1 MEEGEASSPAPQLR
15 ASFTA
20 LSEYSA
26 CPLRYRYLHVEH
38 RDEPAVEPDW
48 RAAPREPALGVASTF
63 DRNFGR
69 AVHAA
74 LKTWQGDVDSGL
86 APVTADLEARI
97 SDVAQREGLDHAQLQ
112 RALVALHKGLDAY
125 VRGPWPRCRTI
136 ALEHSAQHRLSER
149 GFTLELALRVDR
161 IAETDGRVA
170 IIDFKTVPPHAMQLR
185 ADIWQLRT
193 YALAAPELLGV
204 ATRRLRL
211 LLIDL
216 RQDRVREVGH
226 SAEDLRLAAQQLLAC
241 ARAIAG
247 GDFDVAAGHDDRPCW
262 CCGFR
267 LSCSASL
274 AARPPARSRRRGRRL
289 RDTAPQ

>member
-48 RAAPREPALGVASTF
+48 RAAPREPALGVASTSA
-63 DRNFGR
+63 RNFGR
-69 AVHAA
+69 AVPAA

-86 APVTADLEARI
+86 APVPADLEARI

-204 ATRRLRL
+204 ATRRLSWNTGFSLRREPFRDADPVGVVRPGQRL
-211 LLIDL
+211 QVLAADSGHLKV
-216 RQDRVREVGH
+216 RQD
-226 SAEDLRLAAQQLLAC
+226 AEGLEGWIPAH
-241 ARAIAG
+241 I
-247 GDFDVAAGHDDRPCW
+247 VAPW
-262 CCGFR
+262 
-267 LSCSASL
+267 
-274 AARPPARSRRRGRRL
+274 
-289 RDTAPQ
+289 PQG